1 MIILRFCLLHG
12 VDKRE
17 WALYRGNMVCGNN
30 MFLYRDVIYTM
41 KFIRE
46 IGGKDIHGSSAA
58 DVRIG
63 GDVDKLLRRR
73 RDPHFNDNHNK
84 LYFLPLEQGNK
95 YRNVN

>member
-58 DVRIG
+58 DVSIG
-63 GDVDKLLRRR
+63 GDVDKLLRRQ
-73 RDPHFNDNHNK
+73 

-95 YRNVN
+95 YRNVLIGR